1 VEITLKNPADLVGR
15 LELGTPDR
23 LLLVDAPEALAS
35 VIAGERPADNPPE
48 TVDAEAVRSVK
59 SDFDA
64 VLIWREDRAGSHA
77 VLDRLVKRLK
87 PGGVL
92 WVVTAMRKVIGPRT
106 PAARRLELADLVAAF
121 SKAGLRHDREARI
134 TAWHVGYRFVRGG
147 R

>member
-1 VEITLKNPADLVGR
+1 LDITLKNPADLVGR
-15 LELGTPDR
+15 LDLGSPGR
-23 LLLVDAPEALAS
+23 LLLVDVPDALAAA
-35 VIAGERPADNPPE
+35 IAGERPADSPPE
-48 TVDAEAVRSVK
+48 TVGAEAVRSVK

-64 VLIWREDRAGSHA
+64 VLIWREDRAGSRA

-87 PGGVL
+87 PGAVV

-134 TAWHVGYRFVRGG
+134 TAWHVGYRFVSR
-147 R
+147 